1 MINSLKCIG
10 TNIMLDTCAKKR
22 WRKEVSN
29 TTITSIFIQKKIERL
44 LAKKCILFYG
54 TLVFNVLYRVCS
66 SHTTFVGLL
75 YLRRGKSKNVNTGY
89 KIKTTECLNLHIES
103 ESHHVSIQ
111 ITLCIFSQLNNIQ
124 KYFYLV
130 FSYVIFIIIMF
141 ASTIF
146 NP

>member
-1 MINSLKCIG
+1 MYWNKYYARY
-10 TNIMLDTCAKKR
+10 MRKKKV
-22 WRKEVSN
+22 KELRRCQ
-29 TTITSIFIQKKIERL
+29 IQQLQVFLYKKKIERL

-54 TLVFNVLYRVCS
+54 TLVFNVLYRDCS

-75 YLRRGKSKNVNTGY
+75 YFRRGKSKNVNTGY

-103 ESHHVSIQ
+103 ESHHASIQ
-111 ITLCIFSQLNNIQ
+111 ITLCIFSQLNNIH